1 MYRIYI
7 IIFFILLGLITTSKT
22 TIKFFDKKPPYF
34 FLFFYYLVLILAIQN
49 LQKFGLKIGDTH
61 FKDFRHTLGSILI
74 IFSFFIVI
82 KPESCYLNEVT
93 GRKCDQENM
102 SSIYISKED
111 GVVYYLFSKLTN
123 NISLR
128 RFLTYTLTPVVLTAL
143 GLVLIGKQKKINV
156 QF

>member
-22 TIKFFDKKPPYF
+22 TINFFDKKPPYF
-34 FLFFYYLVLILAIQN
+34 FLIFYYLVLILAIQN
-49 LQKFGLKIGDTH
+49 LQKFGLKIGNTQ
-61 FKDFRHTLGSILI
+61 FRDFRHTLGSILI

-93 GRKCDQENM
+93 GRTCDKENI

-111 GVVYYLFSKLTN
+111 GVVYYFFSKFTN

-128 RFLTYTLTPVVLTAL
+128 RFLTYTLTPVLLSSL
-143 GLVLIGKQKKINV
+143 GLLLLGKQQKINV
-156 QF
+156 QL